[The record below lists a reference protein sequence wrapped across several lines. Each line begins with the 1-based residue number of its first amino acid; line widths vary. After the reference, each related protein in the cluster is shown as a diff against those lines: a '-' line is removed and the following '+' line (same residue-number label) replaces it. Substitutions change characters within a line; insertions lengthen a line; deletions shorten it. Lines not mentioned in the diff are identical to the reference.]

1 MFQGETLDSIAN
13 GIAWVVLVI
22 APIIGITVFW
32 LVHVMPEKIAHKK
45 KHPQTHAIHC
55 LCLLSLCFGGLLW
68 PIAWLWAYTKPV
80 MHKLAY
86 GTDVDESLG
95 HLAEEVKDEQSEIER
110 LRARIAELEGKRH
123 SRRQGVMELILLII
137 YSVIVWLI
145 FFKFKWLPWNI
156 TSQVIVVTIPVV
168 ALTILI
174 LFMNIVAPSAGEV
187 RAQNYVIP
195 IVPRVTGQVTE
206 VPIEPNRPIK
216 KGDVLFKIDPVPFEA
231 AEAAAEATLQGL
243 KDQLNNAV
251 AKKASLTPR
260 IDLAKKRVEQFTALA
275 ATGAGKRAD
284 LEQAQSD
291 LGNLES
297 EFLAADAT
305 EQQSKAQIVKSEAD
319 LRSAKFDLE
328 GTTHLAPANGRVV
341 NLALRPGVRATQ
353 FATMPVMSFVEED
366 DPWVLAFFHQ
376 NELRYVEPGNEA
388 EIFMEMYPG
397 RIIKCKVD
405 SILWA
410 TAQGQMPISGN
421 LAITLPNAPPEA
433 RIAVRLLLD
442 GKDKGLFLAAGARGH
457 GAIFTE
463 HGKIIHIIRKVFVR
477 VSAKMDWFVWKLH

>member
-1 MFQGETLDSIAN
+1 M
-13 GIAWVVLVI
+13 
-22 APIIGITVFW
+22 
-32 LVHVMPEKIAHKK
+32 
-45 KHPQTHAIHC
+45 
-55 LCLLSLCFGGLLW
+55 
-68 PIAWLWAYTKPV
+68 
-80 MHKLAY
+80 
-86 GTDVDESLG
+86 
-95 HLAEEVKDEQSEIER
+95 EV
-110 LRARIAELEGKRH
+110 
-123 SRRQGVMELILLII
+123 ILLGI
-137 YSVIVWLI
+137 YGFFVWLI
-145 FFKFKWLPWNI
+145 FYKFKWLPMNFTAAVI
-156 TSQVIVVTIPVV
+156 TITLP
-168 ALTILI
+168 
-174 LFMNIVAPSAGEV
+174 IVAMMALFLLLNIAAPATDDV
-187 RAQNYVIP
+187 RAMNYVIP
-195 IVPRVTGQVTE
+195 VVPRITGQVTE

-216 KGDVLFKIDPVPFEA
+216 KGDVLFKIDPIPFEA
-231 AEAAAEATLQGL
+231 AVKAAEATLRGL
-243 KDQLNNAV
+243 QDQLKNAT
-251 AKKASLTPR
+251 AKKAALTPR

-275 ATGAGKRAD
+275 TTGAGKRAD

-305 EQQSKAQIVKSEAD
+305 ESQARAQIAKAEAD
-319 LRSAKFDLE
+319 LISAKFDLD
-328 GTTHLAPANGRVV
+328 GATHLAPANGRVT

-353 FATMPVMSFVEED
+353 FATAPVMSFIEED

-421 LAITLPNAPPEA
+421 LAVTLPGALPEA

-442 GKDKGLFLAAGARGH
+442 GKDKDVFLAAGARGH

-463 HGKIIHIIRKVFVR
+463 HVKFLHIIRKVFVR
-477 VSAKMDWFVWKLH
+477 VSAKIDW